1 MQRPKNKDD
10 FQKSIANFR
19 ADKREMSELK
29 LLALTTKYCRPGTD
43 FTGQIVEAVKGKIID
58 QDFLVVSEKAIST
71 ALNNIADESTIEPG
85 LAARWIAG
93 FWTKTIWGYVLG
105 PLCHFRPKL
114 LFQLRNYPLDLG
126 KRHKQLALSQVG
138 VLQALLFGSE
148 GGIDGSNL
156 PYTYVSLPLN
166 RASHIAEEIRSRIL
180 SETGRQVCVVI
191 SDTDKT
197 YSFKN
202 FHFTPRPKPLKGI
215 HSLGGFLSFAV
226 GRAFNLQKRS
236 TPLAVAGCTVS
247 AEMALRVSEC
257 ANRARG
263 FGSGRTVWDMAEA
276 FNVSL
281 SNVTWEML
289 DTVRHKP
296 IVIVRKKR

>member
-1 MQRPKNKDD
+1 
-10 FQKSIANFR
+10 
-19 ADKREMSELK
+19 MSELK
-29 LLALTTKYCRPGTD
+29 LLALTTKYWRPDTD
-43 FTGQIVEAVKGKIID
+43 YLRQIVEAVKGKIKD
-58 QDFLVVSEKAIST
+58 KDFLVISEKAIST
-71 ALNNIADESTIEPG
+71 ASNNIADENTIKPG
-85 LAARWIAG
+85 LTANWIAD
-93 FWTKTIWGYVLG
+93 FWMRTVWGYVFG
-105 PLCHFRPKL
+105 PLCHFKPKL
-114 LFQLRNYPLDLG
+114 LSQLRSYPLNLG
-126 KRHKQLALSQVG
+126 GRHKQLALRRAG
-138 VLQALLFGSE
+138 LLQALLFGSE

-156 PYTYVSLPLN
+156 PYSYVSLPLS
-166 RASHIAEEIRSRIL
+166 RAAWAAEKIRSQVL
-180 SETGRQVCVVI
+180 SETGRHICVVI

-197 YSFKN
+197 YSFRN

-215 HSLGGFLSFAV
+215 HSFGGFLSFV
-226 GRAFNLQKRS
+226 IGRTFNLRKRS
-236 TPLAVAGCTVS
+236 TPLAVAGCSLS
-247 AEMALRVSEC
+247 AETALRMAEY